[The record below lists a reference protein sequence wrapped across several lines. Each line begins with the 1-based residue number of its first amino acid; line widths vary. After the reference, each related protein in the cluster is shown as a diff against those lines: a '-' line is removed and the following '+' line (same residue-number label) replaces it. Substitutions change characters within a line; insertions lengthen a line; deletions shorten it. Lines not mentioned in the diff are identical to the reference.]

1 MNTGPILTIAIPT
14 YNMEW
19 CLKKN
24 LSTYCIQDLDLP
36 LEVIILNNCS
46 SDRTLEI
53 AQDFCQKFPQIFKL
67 CNRTTKGYGSS
78 INEALK
84 IARGKY
90 FRIID
95 ADDWVDTE
103 ELQQFLRALK
113 HFDADIIQT
122 DYTIVDMQTGKK
134 IPKIAQ
140 RNEIKYGIMYS
151 DFSCALKTLPAIHS
165 TTYRTELLRE
175 HGFYMQDETFFV
187 DEEYIVLPFLY
198 AETILYLPY
207 NVYQYQVSNPEQ
219 STSPRN
225 RGKYAKHRERVI
237 KRISSEFMTWTQLHP
252 LSNTAKSTHAEEYC
266 AYRIMSSVADHFT
279 TLYIYVDNRKMGR
292 ILAKRWKKDLS
303 FWIDFRCEIKIMV
316 LSILNLTKIT
326 PVQYIKLKGVVKRLR
341 GHLEC

>member
-122 DYTIVDMQTGKK
+122 DYTIVDMQTGKR

-151 DFSCALKTLPAIHS
+151 DLSCALKTLPAIHS
-165 TTYRTELLRE
+165 TTYRTKLLRE

-225 RGKYAKHRERVI
+225 RGKYAEHRERVI
-237 KRISSEFMTWTQLHP
+237 KRLVNEYQKANLENIITVPFAL
-252 LSNTAKSTHAEEYC
+252 EYC
-266 AYRIMSSVADHFT
+266 ARRIHAGIADHFT
-279 TLYIYVDNRKMGR
+279 TLYIYVENRKQGR
-292 ILAKRWKKDLS
+292 AMAKNWNHYVCQT
-303 FWIDFRCEIKIMV
+303 IPDFRCPCKQ
-316 LSILNLTKIT
+316 SILLLLNFLHISPT
-326 PVQYIKLKGVVKRLR
+326 QYGYLKKVL
-341 GHLEC
+341 LSCLQ